1 MDVSI
6 IFVNYNTCKLTLDA
20 ISSVYK
26 YTKKVAFEIIVVD
39 NASTDDTLIE
49 IEKKFPE
56 VMIIKNDKNIGFG
69 QANNTGMEVGKGKY
83 FFLLNTDTY
92 LLNNAIDLFFDY
104 MEQKENADVAVVG
117 GHLYK
122 PNGDRS
128 VSSGPFPSFK
138 LFIKGSFWRHFY
150 KNEFYTNEVAR
161 QTLID
166 DENPYVVDY
175 VSGADYFVRNEI
187 IKKVGGFNKSFF
199 MYFEETELTLR
210 IIRGI
215 STAKVMVLPQ
225 AKIVHIG
232 QGSTL
237 ESIKSLKFKLLYLK
251 SKSLYFKFQNGKRA
265 CAMVY
270 LRGLITIFL
279 KR

>member
-26 YTKKVAFEIIVVD
+26 YTKKIDFEIIVVD
-39 NASTDDTLIE
+39 NASKDDTLIE

-56 VMIIKNDKNIGFG
+56 VIIIKNHNNIGFG
-69 QANNTGMEVGKGKY
+69 QANNAGMQVGKGKY

-92 LLNNAIDLFFDY
+92 LLNNAIELFFNY

-122 PNGDRS
+122 PNGDKS
-128 VSSGPFPSFK
+128 VSSGPFPNFK
-138 LFIKGSFWRHFY
+138 LFIKGSFWRYFY
-150 KNEFYTNEVAR
+150 KKESYINEVPR

-210 IIRGI
+210 ITRGI
-215 STAKVMVLPQ
+215 FNAKVMVLPQ

-237 ESIKSLKFKLLYLK
+237 ESIKGLKFKLLYLK
-251 SKSLYFKFQNGKRA
+251 SKSLYFKFQNGNRA
-265 CAMVY
+265 CVMVY
-270 LRGLITIFL
+270 IRGLITIFFN
-279 KR
+279 R